1 LKEITI
7 LIPTYN
13 RSELL
18 NKNLESINQQNF
30 GGSIKCVIS
39 DNNSPDD
46 TPDLVNM
53 WKTSKNKNFDIE
65 YIRNMYD
72 IPPIDNFIQTTKNI
86 DTEYA
91 KFLQDDD
98 WLEPRALSQM
108 SKYVKQY
115 DAESYI
121 FNCNIYSIK
130 EKKPR
135 ENYYRYNTGY
145 LSANEVVN
153 SFLRLGVTLPTSPS
167 ISLQKTELILA
178 SLEFGKKNKEC
189 SKLLLGNDLIF
200 SYYPIFNGVKTIY
213 IDDALVNFWGGEDSI
228 TIYADKHLFSSCYF
242 KSLITLL
249 EEFNYEPSK
258 EQIEVIRHRIFVFKI
273 KSLYKKSLKNIVYDM
288 NFDAKLSK
296 KELKKFIK
304 NKVSNF

>member
-1 LKEITI
+1 MKEITI

-18 NKNLESINQQNF
+18 NKNLESINQQEF
-30 GGSIKCVIS
+30 QGRIKCVIS
-39 DNNSPDD
+39 DNNSSYE
-46 TPDLVNM
+46 TFDLVKM

-65 YIRNMYD
+65 YIRNDYD
-72 IPPIDNFIQTTKNI
+72 LPPIDNFIQTTKNI

-98 WLEPRALSQM
+98 WLEPGALSQM
-108 SKYVKQY
+108 SKYVKKY
-115 DAESYI
+115 NADSYI

-130 EKKPR
+130 ENIPR
-135 ENYYRYNTGY
+135 KNYYRYKTGY
-145 LSANEVVN
+145 LSPNEVVN

-167 ISLQKTELILA
+167 ISLQRTELILP

-200 SYYPIFNGVKTIY
+200 SYYPIFNGRKTIY
-213 IDDALVNFWGGEDSI
+213 INDALVNFWGGEDSI

-242 KSLITLL
+242 KSLLTLI
-249 EEFNYEPSK
+249 EDFNFEPTI
-258 EQIEVIRHRIFVFKI
+258 EQIEQIRHRIFVFKI
-273 KSLYKKSLKNIVYDM
+273 KSLYKNSLKNIIYDM

-304 NKVSNF
+304 NKLSKF

>member
-1 LKEITI
+1 MKEITI

-108 SKYVKQY
+108 SKY
-115 DAESYI
+115 
-121 FNCNIYSIK
+121 YS
-130 EKKPR
+130 
-135 ENYYRYNTGY
+135 
-145 LSANEVVN
+145 
-153 SFLRLGVTLPTSPS
+153 
-167 ISLQKTELILA
+167 
-178 SLEFGKKNKEC
+178 
-189 SKLLLGNDLIF
+189 
-200 SYYPIFNGVKTIY
+200 
-213 IDDALVNFWGGEDSI
+213 
-228 TIYADKHLFSSCYF
+228 
-242 KSLITLL
+242 
-249 EEFNYEPSK
+249 
-258 EQIEVIRHRIFVFKI
+258 
-273 KSLYKKSLKNIVYDM
+273 
-288 NFDAKLSK
+288 
-296 KELKKFIK
+296 
-304 NKVSNF
+304 